1 MPTEVIAQQSK
12 PLSLYDLEHGL
23 CVFAA
28 LVDDVYDPERK
39 ADLLEELG
47 NALRYAKDKR
57 DRVAAFLRHCQS
69 QEEFANEEIER
80 LRRRRDRIARVRS
93 ELEAY
98 VAGVIRQFAEPDR
111 RGVQRLDGNHS
122 SLRIQ
127 RNPDSVAVS
136 DPEAL
141 PGSLKD
147 AVVTLPALVWE
158 ALLEGVAPEVRASCE
173 SLVKKLELKPDKRAI
188 AAELKS
194 GSAVPGAELSTG
206 EFRLVVG

>member
-1 MPTEVIAQQSK
+1 MAAELMAEEPRS
-12 PLSLYDLEHGL
+12 LSLYELEHGL
-23 CVFAA
+23 CAFAA
-28 LVDDVYDPERK
+28 LVSEADDPERK
-39 ADLLEELG
+39 AELLEELG
-47 NALRYAKDKR
+47 NTLRYAKDKR
-57 DRVAAFLRHCQS
+57 DRVTAFLRHCQS

-158 ALLEGVAPEVRASCE
+158 ALLEAVAPEVKASCE
-173 SLVKKLELKPDKRAI
+173 ALVKKLELKPDKRAI

-194 GSAVPGAELSTG
+194 GSAVPGAQLRTD
-206 EFRLVVG
+206 EFRLVVR